1 MLASRKREKEIPEGR
16 YLNLLELRTRDGK
29 VVDDAVNSIMRGVQ
43 ISDSLPVP
51 DSQMML
57 SKKMDVNQD
66 GEAHTITCVRECI
79 RPEVELHL
87 KLTLDQ
93 SVCKGSIT
101 KDSLLQTVDSFADH
115 YDKTYVE
122 KFRKPVNSVYKEYQ
136 NCLILGGGVG
146 FFSKTLAY
154 PYWGAE
160 EALKWVSDRLDRSF
174 PKHHHKSDQEISPR
188 MLKYAQYGGKLYPY
202 GVCEVDIR

>member
-1 MLASRKREKEIPEGR
+1 M
-16 YLNLLELRTRDGK
+16 
-29 VVDDAVNSIMRGVQ
+29 DDAVNSMMRGLQ

-57 SKKMDVNQD
+57 SKKLDVNQD

-93 SVCKGSIT
+93 SVYKGKVT
-101 KDSLLQTVDSFADH
+101 GKSLLRTINHFADDY
-115 YDKTYVE
+115 YDRYVQR
-122 KFRKPVNSVYKEYQ
+122 FREPTDSAYEAYR
-136 NCLILGGGVG
+136 NCLILGGGAG

-154 PYWGAE
+154 PYWGEE
-160 EALKWVSDRLDRSF
+160 EALQRVSDRLDRSF

-188 MLKYAQYGGKLYPY
+188 MLKYAQYRGELYPY